1 MAKQELTLTSK
12 VRIYP
17 KEEDK
22 QKIIDT
28 TDACRN
34 AVNYVS
40 KVVFNRKISS
50 SGPAQDITYDTL
62 REDFRLRAQMA
73 CSVNRSVVAKYASMK
88 SNGVKD
94 TLAVFKK
101 YEYDLVRDRDYS
113 FKSNGKIS
121 MSTIYGRI
129 EAPYNIK
136 GVEHFFRDENWRFG
150 RAQLVIKKGKYY
162 LHISAAKEVDIPELD
177 QIDNIV
183 G

>member
-28 TDACRN
+28 TNAFRN
-34 AVNYVS
+34 AANYVS

-50 SGPAQDITYDTL
+50 SGAAQDITYDTL

-101 YEYDLVRDRDYS
+101 YEYDLVRARDYS
-113 FKSNGKIS
+113 FKANEIIS
-121 MSTIYGRI
+121 ISTIYGRI
-129 EAPYNIK
+129 EAPYNAK
-136 GVEHFFRDENWRFG
+136 GVDIHLNDKK
-150 RAQLVIKKGKYY
+150 IKVP
-162 LHISAAKEVDIPELD
+162 A
-177 QIDNIV
+177 
-183 G
+183 